1 MNVSFVCIPRNWN
14 EEADFFFGQRC
25 DYQEAKVI
33 MGFWLKMES
42 TNQILLSGLT
52 LFFFFFLCIVLIFR
66 NEVYLPYLQVNNSL
80 LIF

>member
-1 MNVSFVCIPRNWN
+1 MSPLFAYQETGMKKLI
-14 EEADFFFGQRC
+14 FFFGHRC
-25 DYQEAKVI
+25 DCQEAKVI

-52 LFFFFFLCIVLIFR
+52 LFFFLCIVLIFR